1 MPAAGSTNLPTA
13 EAEEEDEIDDDML
26 NRLAGLRAWS
36 RDLFKQPEPFQTSI
50 LGPVCLFFSSICFKS
65 FSVFTDYTVLLE
77 TIIVQAIFSIT
88 FWLKCFRMTD
98 GRKVDLGFI
107 YKMLDTR
114 YDFKGS
120 DPRV

>member
-13 EAEEEDEIDDDML
+13 VAEEEDEIDDDML

-36 RDLFKQPEPFQTSI
+36 RDIIQQQPEPFQTSI

-65 FSVFTDYTVLLE
+65 FSVFTDLLE
-77 TIIVQAIFSIT
+77 TIIVQDIFSISST
-88 FWLKCFRMTD
+88 KKHFRMTD

-114 YDFKGS
+114 
-120 DPRV
+120 